1 MVQEGQVW
9 GKAEEVWEKPEE
21 WERAEVWARVEAWAR
36 ARVERR
42 R

>member
-1 MVQEGQVW
+1 VQEGQVW
-9 GKAEEVWEKPEE
+9 GKAEEE

>member
-9 GKAEEVWEKPEE
+9 GRAEEE

-36 ARVERR
+36 VEGRR
-42 R
+42 